1 VKLTT
6 RWVPPE
12 RWPATALAIEGFSA
26 TQRTFVTISAGT
38 FDLFRP
44 LCWWMV
50 ESSSRSKKS
59 QRVRKAE
66 DAPLPDRDKMMD
78 RPEWFKDP
86 FVMLG
91 DDE

>member
-1 VKLTT
+1 
-6 RWVPPE
+6 
-12 RWPATALAIEGFSA
+12 
-26 TQRTFVTISAGT
+26 
-38 FDLFRP
+38 
-44 LCWWMV
+44 MV

>member
-1 VKLTT
+1 
-6 RWVPPE
+6 
-12 RWPATALAIEGFSA
+12 
-26 TQRTFVTISAGT
+26 
-38 FDLFRP
+38 
-44 LCWWMV
+44 MV
-50 ESSSRSKKS
+50 ESSSHSKKS
-59 QRVRKAE
+59 QRVWKAE